1 MVFFQLTLAEELRHI
16 TTFITPRG
24 CFRFKRTPFGLSDAS
39 KAFQKMMEQILFGI
53 DGVQISIDNVIVH
66 TVTMEELIN
75 RLHKVF
81 KRCCANNLSL
91 NQSKCEFG
99 VTKISVL
106 GHVVSADGIKPD
118 PKKCEAIKATP
129 PPKNVSDLR
138 SFLGT
143 CGYVSKF
150 IPNYANIVEPLR
162 KLTRSEVKFSW
173 GKGAKRGKKLSIS
186 KGPFRSYSI
195 AAKGSSCRPGNPHQ
209 GATTL
214 KRQ

>member
-1 MVFFQLTLAEELRHI
+1 ML
-16 TTFITPRG
+16 
-24 CFRFKRTPFGLSDAS
+24 
-39 KAFQKMMEQILFGI
+39 GI

-66 TVTMEELIN
+66 AVTMEELIN

-91 NQSKCEFG
+91 NQSKSEFG

-162 KLTRSEVKFSW
+162 KLTRSEAKFSW

-186 KGPFRSYSI
+186 KGPFRKLFY
-195 AAKGSSCRPGNPHQ
+195 CCQ
-209 GATTL
+209 GIELQTRESPPRSHNVKETITL
-214 KRQ
+214 IELVYKQRKTLSNER

>member
-1 MVFFQLTLAEELRHI
+1 MVFFQLTLAEELRYI

-53 DGVQISIDNVIVH
+53 DEVQISIDDVIMH
-66 TVTMEELIN
+66 AVTMEELIN
-75 RLHKVF
+75 WLHKVF
-81 KRCCANNLSL
+81 KRCCANNLRL
-91 NQSKCEFG
+91 N
-99 VTKISVL
+99 
-106 GHVVSADGIKPD
+106 H
-118 PKKCEAIKATP
+118 
-129 PPKNVSDLR
+129 R

-143 CGYVSKF
+143 CGYLSKF
-150 IPNYANIVEPLR
+150 IPHYANIVEPLR
-162 KLTRSEVKFSW
+162 KLTRSKVKFSW
-173 GKGAKRGKKLSIS
+173 GKEQKEAKSCPSRKARSE
-186 KGPFRSYSI
+186 SYSI

>member
-1 MVFFQLTLAEELRHI
+1 MVFFQLTLAEELRYI

-39 KAFQKMMEQILFGI
+39 EAFQKMMEQILFGI
-53 DGVQISIDNVIVH
+53 DGVQISIDDVIVH
-66 TVTMEELIN
+66 AVTMEELIN

-106 GHVVSADGIKPD
+106 GHVVSADGINPD

-129 PPKNVSDLR
+129 PSKNVSDLR

-162 KLTRSEVKFSW
+162 KLTRSKVKFFRGERS
-173 GKGAKRGKKLSIS
+173 KKRHS
-186 KGPFRSYSI
+186 KPLRKRCLASPFSH
-195 AAKGSSCRPGNPHQ
+195 AFA
-209 GATTL
+209 
-214 KRQ
+214 

>member
-1 MVFFQLTLAEELRHI
+1 MVFFQLTLAEESRYI

-106 GHVVSADGIKPD
+106 GHVVSADGDGIKPD
-118 PKKCEAIKATP
+118 PKKCEAIKVTP

-143 CGYVSKF
+143 CSYVSKF
-150 IPNYANIVEPLR
+150 ITNYVNIVEPLR
-162 KLTRSEVKFSW
+162 KLTQSEVKFSW
-173 GKGAKRGKKLSIS
+173 GKEQKEA
-186 KGPFRSYSI
+186 FE
-195 AAKGSSCRPGNPHQ
+195 A
-209 GATTL
+209 L
-214 KRQ
+214 KEA

>member
-1 MVFFQLTLAEELRHI
+1 MHGSKYFAKIDAKSGFFQLTLADESWYI
-16 TTFITPRG
+16 TTFISPCG
-24 CFRFKRTPFGLSDAS
+24 CFRFKRTPFGLSDS
-39 KAFQKMMEQILFGI
+39 SEAFQKMMEQILFGI
-53 DGVQISIDNVIVH
+53 DRVQISIDDVIVH
-66 TVTMEELIN
+66 AVTMEELIN
-75 RLHKVF
+75 WLRKVF
-81 KRCCANNLSL
+81 KRCRANNLSL
-91 NQSKCEFG
+91 NQSKCEFS

-173 GKGAKRGKKLSIS
+173 GKEQKEAFEALSKHCLAS
-186 KGPFRSYSI
+186 PFSH
-195 AAKGSSCRPGNPHQ
+195 AFA
-209 GATTL
+209 
-214 KRQ
+214 